1 MIRCLSVLVLA
12 LVCVTVTSAF
22 QDKIDASKIVGK
34 WEPDA
39 KDAPPG
45 AKIVMEMTKDNK
57 LTVNA
62 EFNGQ
67 KINMAG
73 TYKVEGD
80 KLIVKMKPPGS
91 EEEKTSTMTIVK
103 LTDDELVT
111 KEGEKKAETLKR
123 IK

>member
-22 QDKIDASKIVGK
+22 QDKIDASKLVGK

-45 AKIVMEMTKDNK
+45 AKVVVEMTKDNK
-57 LTVNA
+57 FTVNA
-62 EFNGQ
+62 DLGGQ
-67 KINMAG
+67 KITMEG
-73 TYKVEGD
+73 TYKLEGD
-80 KLIVKMKPPGS
+80 KLTVKIKPPGQ
-91 EEEKTSTMTIVK
+91 EEKTTTMTIVK
-103 LTDDELVT
+103 LNDDEMIT
-111 KEGEKKAETLKR
+111 KEGEKEEKLKR